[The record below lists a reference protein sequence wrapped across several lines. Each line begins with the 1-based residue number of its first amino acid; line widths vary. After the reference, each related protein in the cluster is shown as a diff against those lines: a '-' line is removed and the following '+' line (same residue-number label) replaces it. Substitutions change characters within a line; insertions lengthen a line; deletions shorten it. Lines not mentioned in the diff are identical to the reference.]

1 VHNIIAAQCPLF
13 TLQEWYTGIFPQYP
27 SPLQELRAYQIG
39 IFWLTP
45 LAESIRSEQGGDCAS
60 VLATDA
66 FVRQFQL
73 VDTLV
78 RQNQIVTF
86 HIQVLHEVMA
96 RCPQSPKLPSLQKI
110 ATGLAGIDTCSSLE
124 RQFKDIC
131 QIYELNRDITDD
143 NSILRCFT
151 DTLMEKMPEHS
162 AGIREYDG
170 FVAHQ
175 MLRSLAGMEEL
186 DALQE
191 HHRRLHLDLVIE
203 CLRHT
208 EESACSEY
216 ICKLRSGK
224 RPGRLHVLHD
234 LGLDPQNDDWIA
246 IQILR
251 TAW

>member
-1 VHNIIAAQCPLF
+1 
-13 TLQEWYTGIFPQYP
+13 
-27 SPLQELRAYQIG
+27 LQELRAYQIG

>member
-1 VHNIIAAQCPLF
+1 MHNIIAVQCPLF

-39 IFWLTP
+39 NFWLTP

-60 VLATDA
+60 VFATDA

-78 RQNQIVTF
+78 RQNKIVAF
-86 HIQVLHEVMA
+86 HIEVLDEVMA
-96 RCPQSPKLPSLQKI
+96 RCPNSTKLPILQKM
-110 ATGLAGIDTCSSLE
+110 ATGLAGIDSCSSLE
-124 RQFKDIC
+124 RQFKEIC

-143 NSILRCFT
+143 SSMLRCFT
-151 DTLMEKMPEHS
+151 DTLMQKMPKHS

-175 MLRSLAGMEEL
+175 MLRSFAAMEEL
-186 DALQE
+186 DASQE
-191 HHRRLHLDLVIE
+191 DHRRLHLDLVIE

-216 ICKLRSGK
+216 ICKLRAGK